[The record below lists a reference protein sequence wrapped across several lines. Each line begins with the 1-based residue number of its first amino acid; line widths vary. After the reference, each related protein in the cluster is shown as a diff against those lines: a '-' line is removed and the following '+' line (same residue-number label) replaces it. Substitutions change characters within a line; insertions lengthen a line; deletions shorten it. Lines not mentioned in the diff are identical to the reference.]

1 METGSIVISKAG
13 RDNGRRFIVLKLE
26 GDCAYLSDGDL
37 RKVDKPK
44 KKKIK
49 HIQKTNSV
57 SQLVKSR
64 LENGGQIENFE
75 IRQALSDFEPDD

>member
-13 RDNGRRFIVLKLE
+13 RDIGKRFIVLKSDE
-26 GDCAYLSDGDL
+26 NYAYLSDGDL

-57 SQLVKSR
+57 AEFVKTKTA
-64 LENGGQIENFE
+64 NGELIENYQ
-75 IRQALSDFEPDD
+75 IRQALSEFKPD

>member
-13 RDNGRRFIVLKLE
+13 RDIGKRFIVLKIDGE
-26 GDCAYLSDGDL
+26 YAYLSDGDL

-49 HIQKTNSV
+49 HIQKTNSAA
-57 SQLVKSR
+57 LFVK
-64 LENGGQIENFE
+64 EKTANGELIENFE
-75 IRQALSDFEPDD
+75 IRRALSEFKPD